1 MQGRDN
7 WHDEKTHKN
16 KNINHQQFDLSR
28 APDQQSRRFSSL
40 WWKLLFRV
48 ARPTDL
54 IGIAVAAVA
63 AQAASARHSVLADA
77 AAAATVFAVGQLVD
91 ALAAA
96 AVQSEGAAVTAG
108 AAHVVV
114 VAADIKA

>member
-1 MQGRDN
+1 MKSAN
-7 WHDEKTHKN
+7 C
-16 KNINHQQFDLSR
+16 
-28 APDQQSRRFSSL
+28 
-40 WWKLLFRV
+40 V

-54 IGIAVAAVA
+54 IGVAIAAVA
-63 AQAASARHSVLADA
+63 AQAVSARHSVLADA
-77 AAAATVFAVGQLVD
+77 AAATTVFAVGQLVH

-96 AVQSEGAAVTAG
+96 AVQPKGAAITAG